1 MKKFIYLCGMMLLS
15 MNMMAQID
23 LNDSTWKN
31 RLHED
36 FTLSGRTWNSSTF
49 ISSDQL
55 WRAYPGYG
63 VSDTI
68 NHHVYQFTNC
78 HFNDIDETMELVS
91 EYDYHQHIPRNE
103 YYIPT
108 WMSTFPSSDGLFY
121 FSGEI
126 DYVNVA
132 SQEGG
137 DFRYGY
143 FEIRCKLPQHK
154 GTFPAFWLHSQSTD
168 TSDPY
173 YEEIDIFEHSRNLLE
188 SYPYWPGYVPPPTRD
203 SARVFTTGIYHN
215 LTGLFPN
222 FYTESFVRNF
232 PLVPRS
238 SNDLSD
244 WHTFGCEWMPDH
256 VYWYFDGKL
265 VNSYLDKNHIPRHSM
280 TLKTNYA
287 IDEYAVDHDTH
298 QPIWFGSDEM
308 DIEYIYVYQLEWD
321 CDTDETITC
330 QTDLDDFEYGVKK
343 SVAITSTVGEPIVG
357 STDKITFRV
366 SDSFEITGPFQ
377 VESGAEFTIIRQ
389 DCPNND

>member
-1 MKKFIYLCGMMLLS
+1 MKKIIYFCGMMLLS
-15 MNMMAQID
+15 LNMMAQID
-23 LNDSTWKN
+23 LNDSTWMN
-31 RLHED
+31 PLHED
-36 FTLSGRTWNSSTF
+36 FSIPGRFWNSSTF
-49 ISSDQL
+49 LSSDQL

-68 NHHVYQFTNC
+68 NHHVYQFANC

-91 EYDYHQHIPRNE
+91 EYDYYQHIPRNE
-103 YYIPT
+103 YCIPT

-132 SQEGG
+132 SQESG

-168 TSDPY
+168 TLDPY

-222 FYTESFVRNF
+222 FYTESFARNF
-232 PLVPRS
+232 HMVPS
-238 SNDLSD
+238 SSRDLSG

-287 IDEYAVDHDTH
+287 IDEYAMDHDTH
-298 QPIWFGSDEM
+298 QPIWFGSGEM
-308 DIEYIYVYQLEWD
+308 DIEYIYVYQLIWD
-321 CDTDETITC
+321 CDKDETITC
-330 QTDLDDFEYGVKK
+330 QSDLDGFEYGVKK
-343 SVAITSTVGEPIVG
+343 SVAITSTVDEPIIG
-357 STDKITFRV
+357 NTDKITFRI
-366 SDSFEITGPFQ
+366 SDSFEIAGPFQ